1 MPGLLPISESAAEG
15 ILSDYDSAITSDSED
30 EERSQRESNT
40 RASIFEWQDPFAH
53 LTFEEVEAQLT
64 QQTAHNHEKKRETEM
79 YEGYLERHREREEA
93 RKIEMRK
100 ASRIAMGAEAE
111 EAADAAEMAAAAKEK
126 SASGIIK
133 VKGSR
138 RRSRRSGIKTISS
151 KETAPLTLKSSEKIH
166 IASDKLTEVERRTE
180 FEEESLETVVA
191 NAAATTDEYVE
202 QINAIEQ
209 YARRFDRWVLG
220 KKDYHGRYA
229 SERWAQYAKERR
241 QLDATQAD
249 ELHERQAVTRSRL
262 KKAAKTL
269 AQEDRMDQVTPV
281 DFEQERIKNTQY
293 NEVLDMSA
301 REVVEHK
308 RMVMDATVQMNRQM
322 HDLKVTNNV
331 NDDLDGSIERLMRME
346 TRLSTE
352 MGHIQSESE
361 RLKLTQADLK
371 SQVDTYK
378 APSVTEFLEYVTKL
392 NLAHANLNI
401 WTRKVKIAEIANR
414 THKVAWRTAKVEAA
428 RIGYEIA
435 SSKSSYGG
443 FGSTTASLLDLA
455 M

>member
-1 MPGLLPISESAAEG
+1 
-15 ILSDYDSAITSDSED
+15 
-30 EERSQRESNT
+30 
-40 RASIFEWQDPFAH
+40 
-53 LTFEEVEAQLT
+53 
-64 QQTAHNHEKKRETEM
+64 
-79 YEGYLERHREREEA
+79 
-93 RKIEMRK
+93 
-100 ASRIAMGAEAE
+100 
-111 EAADAAEMAAAAKEK
+111 
-126 SASGIIK
+126 
-133 VKGSR
+133 
-138 RRSRRSGIKTISS
+138 
-151 KETAPLTLKSSEKIH
+151 
-166 IASDKLTEVERRTE
+166 
-180 FEEESLETVVA
+180 
-191 NAAATTDEYVE
+191 
-202 QINAIEQ
+202 
-209 YARRFDRWVLG
+209 
-220 KKDYHGRYA
+220 
-229 SERWAQYAKERR
+229 
-241 QLDATQAD
+241 
-249 ELHERQAVTRSRL
+249 
-262 KKAAKTL
+262 
-269 AQEDRMDQVTPV
+269 
-281 DFEQERIKNTQY
+281 
-293 NEVLDMSA
+293 
-301 REVVEHK
+301 
-308 RMVMDATVQMNRQM
+308 MNRQM

-378 APSVTEFLEYVTKL
+378 APSVIEFLEYVTKL

>member
-79 YEGYLERHREREEA
+79 YEGYLERHRELRYIDSAVGQSASSLHADVRFDPTIAAGIAFVVDFIQREEA

-111 EAADAAEMAAAAKEK
+111 EAAYAAEMAAAAKEK

-180 FEEESLETVVA
+180 FEEESLESVVA

-220 KKDYHGRYA
+220 KKVRAMITTAGTRLNAGR
-229 SERWAQYAKERR
+229 S
-241 QLDATQAD
+241 TQ
-249 ELHERQAVTRSRL
+249 
-262 KKAAKTL
+262 
-269 AQEDRMDQVTPV
+269 
-281 DFEQERIKNTQY
+281 KNGG
-293 NEVLDMSA
+293 
-301 REVVEHK
+301 
-308 RMVMDATVQMNRQM
+308 
-322 HDLKVTNNV
+322 
-331 NDDLDGSIERLMRME
+331 LDGSIERLMRME

-352 MGHIQSESE
+352 M
-361 RLKLTQADLK
+361 
-371 SQVDTYK
+371 
-378 APSVTEFLEYVTKL
+378 
-392 NLAHANLNI
+392 
-401 WTRKVKIAEIANR
+401 
-414 THKVAWRTAKVEAA
+414 
-428 RIGYEIA
+428 
-435 SSKSSYGG
+435 
-443 FGSTTASLLDLA
+443 
-455 M
+455 